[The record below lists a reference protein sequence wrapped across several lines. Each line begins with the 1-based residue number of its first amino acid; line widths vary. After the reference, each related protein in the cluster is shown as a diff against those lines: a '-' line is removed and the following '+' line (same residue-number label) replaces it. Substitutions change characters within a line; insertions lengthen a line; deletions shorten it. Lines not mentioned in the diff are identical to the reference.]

1 MLDLSWPP
9 CLTIGMKTQ
18 DAIDFF
24 GSKVAIA
31 ETLGISKQAVT
42 EWGDDVPLGRQ
53 YQLQVV
59 TKGALIADSRL
70 PAAESTPDAA

>member
-1 MLDLSWPP
+1 
-9 CLTIGMKTQ
+9 MKTQ
-18 DAIDFF
+18 DAIDLF

-31 ETLGISKQAVT
+31 EALGISKQAVT

-59 TKGALIADSRL
+59 TNGALIADSHL
-70 PAAESTPDAA
+70 PAAESPTPAAHAA